1 MAEMAA
7 CHSARWDSPR
17 FKSDLQKLR
26 PAFAWQD
33 ILNRRVGFE
42 KRTLTGLE
50 RAKDAVPASLYEQG
64 HRLYG
69 RSCSRWCCIGR
80 APTRIR

>member
-1 MAEMAA
+1 MAA

-33 ILNRRVGFE
+33 ILNWKVGFE
-42 KRTLTGLE
+42 MRT
-50 RAKDAVPASLYEQG
+50 
-64 HRLYG
+64 
-69 RSCSRWCCIGR
+69 
-80 APTRIR
+80 